1 MVKGSVPNTADA
13 VVVGAGAIGAS
24 VAHHLAA
31 AGLGRV
37 VLIEREAGPA
47 RGATGACAGGFR
59 QQFSSARNLALSM
72 ASVPMIL
79 GFTAEHGLPLDLH
92 QDGYLFCYRDEA
104 SWATAC
110 AAAAEQRAA
119 GAKVDCVSPSE
130 VAALRPGL
138 SLDGLVGATY
148 GPEDGIADP
157 AGLTQGYLTLARRG
171 GTRTCFGVEART
183 LQMTG
188 DAVTGVETT
197 AGVIATPVVV
207 SATGPTAADLPAT
220 AGVDVPVTPLR
231 RHVVVTGS
239 FPGCPRRHTLV
250 VEAATNFYFHREGR
264 GVLMGMPATGE
275 RPGLSAP
282 EPEDFLAGELLP
294 EAIRVLPALAEAAVA
309 AEWAGYYEMTPDA
322 HPVLGPVS
330 GLAGLWLANGFSG
343 HGFQQAPIVGKLLA
357 EWIVEG
363 APRSVDVSSLTLDRF
378 TTGRLLA
385 ETQVV

>member
-1 MVKGSVPNTADA
+1 MVRGSVPPSADA

-24 VAHHLAA
+24 AAYHLAA
-31 AGLGRV
+31 AGIEHV

-59 QQFSSARNLALSM
+59 QQFSGAVNLALSM

-79 GFTAEHGLPLDLH
+79 GFTAEHGLALDLH
-92 QDGYLFCYRDEA
+92 QDGYLFCYRDDAAWA
-104 SWATAC
+104 SAR
-110 AAAAEQRAA
+110 AAADRQRAA
-119 GAKVDCVSPSE
+119 GAKVDCVSPAD
-130 VAALRPGL
+130 VAALLPGL
-138 SLDGLVGATY
+138 ALDGLVGATY
-148 GPEDGIADP
+148 GPDDGIADP
-157 AGLTQGYLTLARRG
+157 AGLTQGYLTLARREG
-171 GTRTCFGVEART
+171 ARTCFGVEAHALVVR
-183 LQMTG
+183 G
-188 DAVTGVETT
+188 DAVTGIETT
-197 AGVIATPVVV
+197 AGVVATPVVV

-264 GVLMGMPATGE
+264 GVLMGMPAAGE

-282 EPEDFLAGELLP
+282 EPADFLAGELLP
-294 EAIRVLPALAEAAVA
+294 EAIRVLPALAEAAVV
-309 AEWAGYYEMTPDA
+309 AEWTGYYEMTPDA

-330 GLAGLWLANGFSG
+330 GLGGLWLANGFSG

-363 APRSVDVSSLTLDRF
+363 APRTVDVSSLTLDRF
-378 TTGRLLA
+378 AAGQLLA
-385 ETQVV
+385 EAQVV